1 MLVNTYNQNGEKIG
15 QTRLPS
21 EIFDVPINPDLIY
34 QVAVSQMAN
43 RRKTIAHT
51 KDRSEVSGGGKKP
64 WRQKGTGRAR
74 HGSIR
79 SPIWRHGGVAFGPR
93 KEKIYKKEIPKK
105 MKRKALFMILS
116 AKAKENLLILLDS
129 LKIEKPKTKMMAEIL
144 GNLRE
149 NIENF
154 KKGSLLLALP
164 QKEETI
170 FRAGRNIPDVG
181 IIEARNL
188 NVLDLLSFR
197 YLLFPKETIRT
208 IAETFKIKQN

>member
-1 MLVNTYNQNGEKIG
+1 MKIETYNQSGEKVG
-15 QTRLPS
+15 QTLLPK
-21 EIFDVPINPDLIY
+21 EIFDIEINPDLVY

-51 KDRSEVSGGGKKP
+51 KTREEVSGGGRKP

-79 SPIWRHGGVAFGPR
+79 SPIWRHGGVVFGPR
-93 KEKIYKKEIPKK
+93 KEKIFKKEIPKK
-105 MKRKALFMILS
+105 MRRKALSMVLS

-129 LKIEKPKTKMMAEIL
+129 LKIEKAKTKLMAKI
-144 GNLRE
+144 
-149 NIENF
+149 IENLKKKIKDF
-154 KKGSLLLALP
+154 KGSLLIALP

-170 FRAGRNIPDVG
+170 YRAGRNIPDVG

-188 NVLDLLSFR
+188 NALDLLSFK
-197 YLLFPKETIRT
+197 YLLMPKETIKV
-208 IAETFKIKQN
+208 IKETFLKS

>member
-1 MLVNTYNQNGEKIG
+1 MKIETYNQSGEKVG
-15 QTRLPS
+15 QTLLPK
-21 EIFDVPINPDLIY
+21 EIFDIEINPDLVY

-51 KDRSEVSGGGKKP
+51 KTRGEVSGGGRKP

-79 SPIWRHGGVAFGPR
+79 SPIWRHGGVVFGPR
-93 KEKIYKKEIPKK
+93 KEKIFKKEIPKK
-105 MKRKALFMILS
+105 MRRKALSMVLS

-129 LKIEKPKTKMMAEIL
+129 LKIEKAKTKLMAKI
-144 GNLRE
+144 
-149 NIENF
+149 IENLKKKIKDF
-154 KKGSLLLALP
+154 KGSLLIALP

-170 FRAGRNIPDVG
+170 YRAGRNIPDVG

-188 NVLDLLSFR
+188 NALDLLSFK
-197 YLLFPKETIRT
+197 YLLMPKETIKV
-208 IAETFKIKQN
+208 IKETLIK